1 MNPILSVVVPVYNE
15 QEVIGETLKRLRQVL
30 DAMAV
35 EYEIVFVNDGSRD
48 NTLQILRPAC
58 EADTRLKLIN
68 FSRNFGHQTAITAG
82 MDLASG
88 DAVVIIDA
96 DLQDPPEVI
105 PDMFALWKD
114 GYEVVYGKRIH
125 RKGETFFKRATA
137 QMFYRL
143 LSVMTDVTIPVDT
156 GDFRLIDRKVVEALR
171 RTPER
176 NRYVRGLISWL
187 GFKQTAYEYVRE
199 ERFAGKTKY
208 PLRKMI
214 KLAVDAI
221 TSFSVKPLRIAGVL
235 GLILSVFG
243 FAYTVYVVIA
253 KLCGAVFSDGW
264 ASTIC
269 IVLLLGGFI
278 LIMLGIM
285 GQYIGR
291 IYDEVRARPLYVIS
305 ETVNLEGKDGRD

>member
-1 MNPILSVVVPVYNE
+1 MNPVLSVVVPVYNE
-15 QEVIGETLKRLRQVL
+15 QEVITETLKRLRQVL
-30 DAMAV
+30 DGMTV
-35 EYEIVFVNDGSRD
+35 EYEILFVNDGSRD

-58 EADTRLKLIN
+58 EADKRLKLIN

-82 MDLASG
+82 MDMASG

-114 GYEVVYGKRIH
+114 GYEVIYGKRIH
-125 RKGETFFKRATA
+125 RKGETFFKKATA
-137 QMFYRL
+137 RLFYRF
-143 LSVMTDVTIPVDT
+143 LSAVTDVNIPVDT

-176 NRYVRGLISWL
+176 NRYVRGLIGWL

-199 ERFAGKTKY
+199 ERFAGTTKY
-208 PLRKMI
+208 PLRKMV

-235 GLILSVFG
+235 GLILSVCG
-243 FAYTVYVVIA
+243 FSYTVYVIIA

-278 LIMLGIM
+278 LVMLGIM

-291 IYDEVRARPLYVIS
+291 IYDEVRARPLYLIS
-305 ETVNLEGKDGRD
+305 ETVNLEGKYGRD